1 MARAPIRRVAI
12 LGGGPAGSAA
22 ATWLARE
29 GFEPVV
35 FARAKRPPI
44 VVGESLVPAI
54 VPFLRKLGV
63 EEEVR
68 DFSTYKG
75 GATFGL
81 GVHEEMSFKF
91 YEVRAART
99 SYSYNVPRER
109 FDAALLDAARRAGA
123 RVVEHSAR
131 VEREAP
137 GSERL
142 RLDAAALEAAGDALG
157 GEQPDFIVDATGR
170 SRLVARLLELPT
182 VEGDRRDTALHA
194 HLTGVPVRNEG
205 SVHTERL
212 HRGWSWRIPLPGR
225 VSLGFV
231 VDGEYLRK
239 FGERPDEQFDR
250 FLRFDPRTREWA
262 DATQRLTP
270 VLRYTNYQL
279 RATRGVGP
287 NWALLGDSFGFVDPV
302 FSSGMLI
309 GLQSAEALVPAL
321 RKGTPRALARYERE
335 VLRQLEVW
343 QKVVGYF
350 YDGSLLTLFRVGE
363 YVRNTPVGRLLDGHF
378 RKHMPRIFT
387 GENTTNPYSLGLVD
401 FMVRYGLAGNDPRE
415 LEIR

>member
-1 MARAPIRRVAI
+1 MAEGPIRRVAI
-12 LGGGPAGSAA
+12 LGGGPAGAA
-22 ATWLARE
+22 LATWLARE

-81 GVHEEMSFKF
+81 GETEEMSFKF
-91 YEVRAART
+91 YEVRGART
-99 SYSYNVPRER
+99 TYSYNVPRDR
-109 FDAALLDAARRAGA
+109 FDATLLDAARRAGA
-123 RVVEHSAR
+123 RVVEQSAG
-131 VEREAP
+131 VERE
-137 GSERL
+137 GDSERL
-142 RLDAAALEAAGDALG
+142 RLDAASLEAAGDALG
-157 GEQPDFIVDATGR
+157 GAQPDFVVDATGR
-170 SRLVARLLELPT
+170 SRHVARLLDLPT
-182 VEGDRRDTALHA
+182 VEGNRRDTALHA
-194 HLTGVPVRNEG
+194 HLTGVPVRDHG

-212 HRGWSWRIPLPGR
+212 HRGWSWRIPLPDR

-239 FGERPDEQFDR
+239 FGDRPDEQFDR
-250 FLRFDPRTREWA
+250 FLRFDPRTRPWA
-262 DATQRLTP
+262 DRTERLTP

-321 RKGTPRALARYERE
+321 RKGTPRALRRYERN
-335 VLRQLEVW
+335 VLRQLAVW
-343 QKVVGYF
+343 QRVVGYY

-363 YVRNTPVGRLLDGHF
+363 YVRGTLLGRLLDGHF

-401 FMVRYGLAGNDPRE
+401 FMVRHGLAGNDPRE
-415 LEIR
+415 LEVR